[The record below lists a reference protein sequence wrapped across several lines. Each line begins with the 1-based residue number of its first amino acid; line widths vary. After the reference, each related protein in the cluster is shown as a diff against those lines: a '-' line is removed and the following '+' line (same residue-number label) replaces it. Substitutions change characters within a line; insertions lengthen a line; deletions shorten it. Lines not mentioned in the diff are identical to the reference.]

1 MNAEEMIRLCQE
13 HTLFAWSATGQVKPL
28 PVESAQGV
36 HFTDP
41 DGKRYLDFNSQLMSV
56 HVGHGHPRVLEA
68 MKEQMDKLT
77 FAWPGSAT
85 EPRARLGERLAAI
98 MPGDMDAFFF
108 TLGGADANESAI
120 NVSRQYTGRHKI
132 LSRYRS
138 YHGGTHACM
147 QLSGDPRRLQ
157 HEPGMPGV
165 VRVMDPQPYDY
176 SFGESAEEITRNH
189 LTYLEEVI
197 QYEGPEHIAAFFME
211 PIIGTNGV
219 VPPPAGWVE
228 GVRELTERHGI
239 LLVCDEVMSGFG
251 RTGRMFAFEH
261 AGIVP
266 DLVTM
271 AKGLTSSYVPMGAVG
286 MRRHLAEHFRENVYW
301 GGLTYNSHA
310 LACATA
316 LAVLDVIADEDL
328 VGNAARLGPVMRE
341 EMERLEE
348 AHPSVRTT
356 RNIGQFGLV
365 EMGTQDGARLVPIR
379 GAHPEKKEF
388 NAELLNR
395 GLFTVVWGGTFFVN
409 PPLVINEEQLREG
422 FAIIDKA
429 LHVVDRAIGS

>member
-356 RNIGQFGLV
+356 RNIGLFGLV
-365 EMGTQDGARLVPIR
+365 ELGTQDGARLVPFR
-379 GAHPEKKEF
+379 GAHPVMKEF